1 MYRYIISFALGSS
14 CPSQPLIQV
23 DTSFVQAQPNLQI
36 NLLQPLK
43 DQVGFK
49 LGYIEPA
56 QVAILKIYETG
67 KDPLNTHGEET
78 FP

>member
-1 MYRYIISFALGSS
+1 MYLNINEITIKYYAFTHTQTHMYRYIISFALGSS

-36 NLLQPLK
+36 KLLQPLK

-49 LGYIEPA
+49 LG
-56 QVAILKIYETG
+56 
-67 KDPLNTHGEET
+67 
-78 FP
+78 